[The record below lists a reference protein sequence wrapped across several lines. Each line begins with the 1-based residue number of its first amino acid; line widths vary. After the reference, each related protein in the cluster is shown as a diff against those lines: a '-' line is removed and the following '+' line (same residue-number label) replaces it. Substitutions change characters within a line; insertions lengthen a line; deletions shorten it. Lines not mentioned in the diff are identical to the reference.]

1 MSKNQTTAFIGYTR
15 SQLIPQLPMRD
26 IRIFDTYEE
35 LYTEAAGIFL
45 QAGTEAIINQGRFSI
60 GLSGGSTPLPLYRL
74 LAQAK
79 TTGPL
84 DWHKS
89 HFFWGDER
97 PVGPD
102 HSQSNFREAFQSLL
116 SPLDIPPQN
125 IHRIQGEHQPDLAA
139 REYEK
144 DLLTW
149 FGNVPPRF
157 DLILLGMGDD
167 GHTASLFPGTTLVKK
182 ALAGQTGWTE
192 EVYVPQLDSWRISM
206 TPRLINAASLILF
219 LVTGRNKASTLKQVL
234 DGPHRPEI
242 YPAQLIQPIDG
253 KQIWLL
259 DGEAAAGMCT

>member
-1 MSKNQTTAFIGYTR
+1 
-15 SQLIPQLPMRD
+15 MRD
-26 IRIFDTYEE
+26 IQIFETREE
-35 LYTEAAGIFL
+35 LYNEAAGIFL
-45 QAGTEAIINQGRFSI
+45 QAGTEAILNQGRFSI

-79 TTGPL
+79 TTGSL
-84 DWHKS
+84 DWHNS

-97 PVGPD
+97 SVGPD
-102 HSQSNFREAFQSLL
+102 HPQSNYREAFQSLL
-116 SPLDIPPQN
+116 SPLEIPSQN
-125 IHRIQGEHQPDLAA
+125 IHRIQGENQPGRAA

-149 FGNVPPRF
+149 FDEDPPKF

-182 ALAGQTGWTE
+182 ALAGQTSWVE

-219 LVTGRNKASTLKQVL
+219 LITGRNKASTLRQVL
-234 DGPHRPEI
+234 DGPHQPET
-242 YPAQLIQPIDG
+242 YPIQLIQPRAG
-253 KQIWLL
+253 QQIWLL
-259 DGEAAAGMCT
+259 DGEAAAG